1 MPSRRSEFFSGVI
14 AQLPIEVG
22 GFPFGILYGMLALDA
37 GLPPALAFAMSSIVF
52 AGSSQVIAAGLFK
65 SATPAIVMILT
76 TLVVNLRH
84 MLYSTSV
91 APHVK
96 PLSRAWKW
104 LLAYLLTDEAYAVA
118 ITHYNRSGSGAAHYG
133 SASHLTHKHWYFL
146 GAGLTL
152 WATWQASTAIGIF
165 VGTKI
170 PGSWGLD
177 FTVALTFIALVVPV
191 LKDRPSVAAFAAAG
205 IAAVAGAGLPYKLGL
220 IAAAFI
226 GIGVGLWL
234 EARQAG
240 ALHLRPT
247 QASEAQYE

>member
-1 MPSRRSEFFSGVI
+1 MPSPRSEFFSGAK
-14 AQLPIEVG
+14 AQLPILLG
-22 GFPFGILYGMLALDA
+22 TFPFGILYGVLALDA

-52 AGSSQVIAAGLFK
+52 AGSSQVIATGLFK
-65 SATPAIVMILT
+65 SATPAIVIILT
-76 TLVVNLRH
+76 TLVINLRH
-84 MLYSTSV
+84 VLYSTSV

-96 PLSRAWKW
+96 HLSRAWKW

-118 ITHYNRSGSGAAHYG
+118 ITHYNRDGDATY
-133 SASHLTHKHWYFL
+133 KHWYFL
-146 GAGLTL
+146 GAGLIL
-152 WATWQASTAIGIF
+152 WANWQASTAIGIF

-177 FTVALTFIALVVPV
+177 FTVALTFIALVVPL
-191 LKDRPSVAAFAAAG
+191 LKDRPSVAAFVTAG

-234 EARQAG
+234 ETRQAG

-247 QASEAQYE
+247 PASKAQYE

>member
-1 MPSRRSEFFSGVI
+1 MPSPRSEFFSGVK
-14 AQLPIEVG
+14 AQLPILLGV
-22 GFPFGILYGMLALDA
+22 FPFGILYGVLALDA
-37 GLPPALAFAMSSIVF
+37 GLPPAVAFAMSSIVF
-52 AGSSQVIAAGLFK
+52 AGSSQIIATGLFK
-65 SATPAIVMILT
+65 SAAPALVIILT

-104 LLAYLLTDEAYAVA
+104 LLAYLLTDEAYAMA
-118 ITHYNRSGSGAAHYG
+118 ITHYNRSESGATHFQ
-133 SASHLTHKHWYFL
+133 SASHVTHKHWYFL
-146 GAGLTL
+146 GTGLTL
-152 WATWQASTAIGIF
+152 WATWQASTALGIF
-165 VGTKI
+165 VGTQI

-177 FTVALTFIALVVPV
+177 FTVALTFIALVVPL
-191 LKDRPSVAAFAAAG
+191 LKDRPSVAAFGAAG
-205 IAAVAGAGLPYKLGL
+205 IAAVAGIGLPYKLGL

-234 EARQAG
+234 ETRQAG

-247 QASEAQYE
+247 PASKAQYE

>member
-1 MPSRRSEFFSGVI
+1 MPSRRSEFFSGVK
-14 AQLPIEVG
+14 AELPILLG
-22 GFPFGILYGMLALDA
+22 TFPFGILYGVLALDA

-96 PLSRAWKW
+96 HLSRVWKW

-118 ITHYNRSGSGAAHYG
+118 ITHYNRSESGAT
-133 SASHLTHKHWYFL
+133 HLTHKHWYYL

-152 WATWQASTAIGIF
+152 WATWQASTALGIF
-165 VGTKI
+165 VGTQI

-191 LKDRPSVAAFAAAG
+191 LKDRPGVAAFAAAG

-234 EARQAG
+234 ETRQAG

-247 QASEAQYE
+247 PASEAQYE

>member
-1 MPSRRSEFFSGVI
+1 MPSPRSEFFSGVK
-14 AQLPIEVG
+14 AQLPILLG
-22 GFPFGILYGMLALDA
+22 TSPFGILYGVLALDA

-52 AGSSQVIAAGLFK
+52 AGSSQVIATGLFK
-65 SATPAIVMILT
+65 SATPAIVIILT

-96 PLSRAWKW
+96 RLSRVWKW

-118 ITHYNRSGSGAAHYG
+118 ITHYNRDGDATY
-133 SASHLTHKHWYFL
+133 KHWYFL

-152 WATWQASTAIGIF
+152 WVSWQASTAIGIF

-177 FTVALTFIALVVPV
+177 FIVALTFIALVVPV
-191 LKDRPSVAAFAAAG
+191 LKDRPSVAAFVAAG
-205 IAAVAGAGLPYKLGL
+205 IAAVTGAGLPYKLGL

-234 EARQAG
+234 ETRQAG

-247 QASEAQYE
+247 PASEAQRE